1 MKTNVLYYVGRPE
14 VSIGGRFGRR
24 STTYTTAIKGENG
37 DISFGQITI
46 LTNGKA
52 SIPKNV
58 IHISRVDFK
67 KLVSEQDYNKLPK

>member
-46 LTNGKA
+46 
-52 SIPKNV
+52 
-58 IHISRVDFK
+58 
-67 KLVSEQDYNKLPK
+67 